1 MYTQILKFCLQVYIA
16 NNVYLQVQNIS
27 YVYFYLQVQIALS
40 MILNTTFYEI

>member
-1 MYTQILKFCLQVYIA
+1 MYTHILKFGLQVYIA

-40 MILNTTFYEI
+40 F